1 MPFPTAWQ
9 PVVLAEVAVVSAVGL
24 VESSAV
30 EAGLLI
36 AVVAEPSAETAEP
49 FEAVAVSLPF
59 AATVEPFEA
68 VAEPLAFAA
77 TAEPFEV
84 VAEPLAFAAT
94 VEVSAVA
101 AEFSASAETAEVSVE
116 ASAAHSLP
124 YFPQT
129 QTTRHKSQPRWINTS
144 SFY

>member
-36 AVVAEPSAETAEP
+36 VVVAEPSAETAEP

-68 VAEPLAFAA
+68 
-77 TAEPFEV
+77 

>member
-24 VESSAV
+24 VEPSAV

-36 AVVAEPSAETAEP
+36 VVVAEPSVETA
-49 FEAVAVSLPF
+49 
-59 AATVEPFEA
+59 EPFEA